1 MTERR
6 EVMSQTRK
14 SPLRYKPLAHSFP
27 GVSFRGL
34 NVQRHKAE
42 VVSGMVDISDAHQF
56 AGTGAQGGLCTQRT
70 CPLSRRSLCLNAI
83 N

>member
-34 NVQRHKAE
+34 NVQRHQAE
-42 VVSGMVDISDAHQF
+42 EVSSVVDISDAHQF
-56 AGTGAQGGLCTQRT
+56 DNGVTGADRRFGVVRRDEVFVT
-70 CPLSRRSLCLNAI
+70 RRS
-83 N
+83 